1 MQMYIHADNTSYG
14 LHLQAMALADKV
26 QGPYALQAIYN
37 PLGQASQ
44 DMGLFLDDDGA
55 LHKFRCVYGR

>member
-1 MQMYIHADNTSYG
+1 
-14 LHLQAMALADKV
+14 MALADKV

-37 PLGQASQ
+37 PLGQPSQ

-55 LHKFRCVYGR
+55 LHNFRCMYQR